1 MCIFRLKDLF
11 CQTGSHICIHCACI
25 NRVKG
30 ALTHFNQH
38 KIKFILTLICS
49 IIFWFRRMSGQ
60 HQKCSVNI
68 KCLTYFMLYNYIW
81 KYVHTCVHTYTYICD
96 LICKNPE
103 QSRIYG
109 YSVSCIF
116 VLYVL

>member
-1 MCIFRLKDLF
+1 MIQHPLEDLRYLLIRSRWHLDNIDSSDIKLVAAALDPCHKALK
-11 CQTGSHICIHCACI
+11 
-25 NRVKG
+25 
-30 ALTHFNQH
+30 
-38 KIKFILTLICS
+38 
-49 IIFWFRRMSGQ
+49 
-60 HQKCSVNI
+60 
-68 KCLTYFMLYNYIW
+68 
-81 KYVHTCVHTYTYICD
+81 CD